1 MKTTSLKTIYLE
13 EHELKQAIVEYL
25 EKEHEELAQHLRN
38 NECEMVWGQDGKEFL
53 VSIDGEI
60 DDGGNTPERVEEQI
74 EWLKKVAE
82 QKEINK
88 MVDQVESA
96 AVKAAHKVM
105 EQHSE
110 AFEKLAEKRVTD
122 EIKELKKQV
131 EELKKENAE
140 LQRELSVHNFLD
152 TGVPQERLDY
162 QRELKKEIIRLKSL
176 NRRAADE
183 IRDLDNII
191 IDFVEG
197 NAFPHKNEDDL
208 WAGESSINLLN
219 RLDGRTKGGYVENY
233 EDLLSEMKAIDGG

>member
-1 MKTTSLKTIYLE
+1 VGWLPNTFLGERRMKTTSLKTIYLE

-110 AFEKLAEKRVTD
+110 AFEKLAEN
-122 EIKELKKQV
+122 KE
-131 EELKKENAE
+131 
-140 LQRELSVHNFLD
+140 
-152 TGVPQERLDY
+152 
-162 QRELKKEIIRLKSL
+162 
-176 NRRAADE
+176 
-183 IRDLDNII
+183 
-191 IDFVEG
+191 
-197 NAFPHKNEDDL
+197 
-208 WAGESSINLLN
+208 
-219 RLDGRTKGGYVENY
+219 
-233 EDLLSEMKAIDGG
+233 

>member
-1 MKTTSLKTIYLE
+1 MNTDDSKEGYIPWSCDACGSPCKKSLGPEGYCDTCRPIML
-13 EHELKQAIVEYL
+13 
-25 EKEHEELAQHLRN
+25 N
-38 NECEMVWGQDGKEFL
+38 
-53 VSIDGEI
+53 
-60 DDGGNTPERVEEQI
+60 GGNTPERVEEQI

-88 MVDQVESA
+88 MVDEVESA

-105 EQHSE
+105 EQHGE
-110 AFEKLAEKRVTD
+110 AFEKLAENKMSGVLSWREKQAN
-122 EIKELKKQV
+122 EIK
-131 EELKKENAE
+131 
-140 LQRELSVHNFLD
+140 
-152 TGVPQERLDY
+152 
-162 QRELKKEIIRLKSL
+162 ELKKEIIRLKSL

-183 IRDLDNII
+183 IRNLDNII

>member
-1 MKTTSLKTIYLE
+1 M
-13 EHELKQAIVEYL
+13 
-25 EKEHEELAQHLRN
+25 
-38 NECEMVWGQDGKEFL
+38 
-53 VSIDGEI
+53 
-60 DDGGNTPERVEEQI
+60 
-74 EWLKKVAE
+74 
-82 QKEINK
+82 
-88 MVDQVESA
+88 
-96 AVKAAHKVM
+96 
-105 EQHSE
+105 
-110 AFEKLAEKRVTD
+110 TD

-131 EELKKENAE
+131 EELKKENTE

-176 NRRAADE
+176 CRRAADE

-233 EDLLSEMKAIDGG
+233 EDLVSEMKAIDGEQKEINKMVDQVESAAVKAAHKVMEQYSEAFEKLAENKE

>member
-1 MKTTSLKTIYLE
+1 MSDEIK
-13 EHELKQAIVEYL
+13 ELK
-25 EKEHEELAQHLRN
+25 KENTEHPP
-38 NECEMVWGQDGKEFL
+38 ECKWHKDWHACDCGAFDNR
-53 VSIDGEI
+53 
-60 DDGGNTPERVEEQI
+60 GNTPERIEEQI

-88 MVDQVESA
+88 MVDEVESA

-105 EQHSE
+105 EQHGE
-110 AFEKLAEKRVTD
+110 AFEKLAENKMSGVLSWREKQAN
-122 EIKELKKQV
+122 EIK
-131 EELKKENAE
+131 
-140 LQRELSVHNFLD
+140 
-152 TGVPQERLDY
+152 
-162 QRELKKEIIRLKSL
+162 ELKKEIIRLKSL

-183 IRDLDNII
+183 IRNLDNII

-233 EDLLSEMKAIDGG
+233 EDLLSEMKAIDGE